1 MKTGAGLTRPSSSG
15 TFPATAG
22 GRLIDLRSEAVAP
35 LHPEVRAALC
45 RALEGSDSYD
55 DDAAGHELEARMS
68 EMFGMASALFVP
80 TGRMA
85 NAMAIGLLAGPGTEI
100 LADADAHIVRS
111 EYGFAARLW
120 SVQTRTFASASG
132 RLDVLGVEPLLSVL
146 ENTTMP
152 TRLVCVEDTHA
163 ACGGVPQDYKALR
176 QLADRLAQRGVGV
189 YCDGARL
196 WYANVAQAVPWRA
209 YGDLYDGLAVSLVK
223 GIGAPCGAMLLIRE
237 SRREQMRRMLGGAW
251 VRPGPLASAAL
262 RALDVNA
269 ADPARDCANAAVF
282 ARSLRAELPGLHV
295 LQETNIVMFDVPD
308 SALFFEK
315 CRAAGVLVFRFTP
328 TRVRAVFHR
337 GISAGDARAAALAVR
352 DAYLSSEEAR

>member
-1 MKTGAGLTRPSSSG
+1 MSTATGLARPSSSVA
-15 TFPATAG
+15 FPATPG
-22 GRLIDLRSEAVAP
+22 SGLIDLRSEAVAP

-45 RALEGSDSYD
+45 QAPEGSDSYD

-111 EYGFAARLW
+111 EYGLSARLW
-120 SVQTRTFASASG
+120 STQTRTFTSADG
-132 RLDVLGVEPLLSVL
+132 RLNLLGVEPLLSVL

-163 ACGGVPQDYKALR
+163 ACGGAPQEFDALR
-176 QLADRLAQRGVGV
+176 QLTDRLARRGVGL
-189 YCDGARL
+189 YCDGARI
-196 WYANVAQAVPWRA
+196 WYANVVQAVPWRA

-223 GIGAPCGAMLLIRE
+223 GIGAPCGAMLLMRDG
-237 SRREQMRRMLGGAW
+237 RREEMRDMRRMLGGAW

-269 ADPARDCANAAVF
+269 ADPARDCANAALF
-282 ARSLRAELPGLHV
+282 AQSLRAELPGLHV

-315 CRAAGVLVFRFTP
+315 CRADRVLVFRFTP

-337 GISAGDARAAALAVR
+337 GVSTDDARTAALAVR
-352 DAYLSSEEAR
+352 DAYLSSE